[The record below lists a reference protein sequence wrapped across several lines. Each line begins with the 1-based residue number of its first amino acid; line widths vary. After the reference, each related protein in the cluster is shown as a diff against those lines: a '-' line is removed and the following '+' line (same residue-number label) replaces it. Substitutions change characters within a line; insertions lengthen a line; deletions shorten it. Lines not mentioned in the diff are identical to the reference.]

1 MTGYIIGIVVGVC
14 SLLVLYTKV
23 IFDYATIKAS
33 LIANTTLLRKIEIML
48 DKTDKAIE
56 DHERRLT
63 IIETQH
69 KANHKGA

>member
-1 MTGYIIGIVVGVC
+1 MTYAIIGSAVGLT

-23 IFDYATIKAS
+23 IFDYATIKSS
-33 LIANTTLLRKIEIML
+33 LLANSTLLHKIEIML
-48 DKTDKAIE
+48 EKNNDSIE

-69 KANHKGA
+69 KSIHKGA